1 MSIVVMICM
10 LFLKWVRVLLNQEVQ
25 TNIRIGA
32 LYDLSGWINPLN
44 DIDDVANM
52 VFLFFLRN
60 QVRFVQ

>member
-1 MSIVVMICM
+1 MSMVVMICM
-10 LFLKWVRVLLNQEVQ
+10 LFLKWVRVILNQEVQ

-32 LYDLSGWINPLN
+32 LYDLSGWINPLY